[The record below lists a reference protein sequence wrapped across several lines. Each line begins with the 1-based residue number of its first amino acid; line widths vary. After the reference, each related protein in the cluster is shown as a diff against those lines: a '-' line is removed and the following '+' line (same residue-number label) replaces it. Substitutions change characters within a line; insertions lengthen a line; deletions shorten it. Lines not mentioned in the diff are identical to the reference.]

1 VFSGGSGVFGAAF
14 FIFEVMQ
21 HEPVGQNNLDL
32 EQYQCRRCGRLFYIN
47 GMDRSSLDLDFGC
60 PFGCDDNGRHVRDLH
75 AEIKEVTEVVPCEP
89 G

>member
-1 VFSGGSGVFGAAF
+1 MNQLVRTTLTWSSTSAGGAA
-14 FIFEVMQ
+14 
-21 HEPVGQNNLDL
+21 GSSTS
-32 EQYQCRRCGRLFYIN
+32 N